1 MTQATIMD
9 NPPAEGFWTV
19 ASTITSVVYGGGAV
33 VVDFDKRDGPD
44 RWPDVIPPGFS
55 GPLEYTLGLC
65 LNISNHWYCSAVI
78 QYWFGRDPGASA
90 NIAQDW
96 YYDPIR
102 WGPMTGYQPS
112 EGETVG
118 WFAVEGNVRNDTL
131 GDASPLMQRTNVQL
145 LPWTGNF
152 ASYTFS
158 TKRRT
163 LSVKTHR

>member
-1 MTQATIMD
+1 
-9 NPPAEGFWTV
+9 
-19 ASTITSVVYGGGAV
+19 
-33 VVDFDKRDGPD
+33 
-44 RWPDVIPPGFS
+44 
-55 GPLEYTLGLC
+55 
-65 LNISNHWYCSAVI
+65 
-78 QYWFGRDPGASA
+78 
-90 NIAQDW
+90 
-96 YYDPIR
+96 
-102 WGPMTGYQPS
+102 MTGYQPS

-145 LPWTGNF
+145 LPWTSNF